1 MRKPAST
8 RSIYKKIPVLTLC
21 QSEKQILHSQRV
33 QMLFSEHNNTNNN
46 NNNNNTVTPK
56 GKDKDDD
63 ADTTLS
69 SVSGVS
75 SNTTQSKLCFSDYL
89 DNNINNSLS
98 KCASKPSLTPYSSH
112 QLIFIKKKVPLKR
125 KSPFTQPQDL
135 INTPSSSPRNSNSN
149 KHEYKINLEEL
160 ILLESKLNETVH
172 KIMIGDVIIL
182 SKACVDWWNFYFH
195 CSLNGG
201 VDHYYIDMYSKDI
214 IRFYSSITFFAVML
228 IYDLCFHVECLCE
241 VYQEKLMQLM
251 ELLQMNFLIVCDYI
265 CSKVD
270 VEFAKGNFWVAKL
283 RSLLIAKDISN
294 KINTSRIE
302 QIKSNNTIA
311 HECLTR
317 LVNKI
322 SKDKHI
328 NMNKQLSK
336 LIVASVYVHNQEQ
349 PNMKLTKDFINN
361 FFINKVLIY
370 QANTNGSILSTA
382 QTKQSSSV
390 NKYNNH
396 HNNNKLSVP
405 YITTQPHKR
414 LTLVLDLDET
424 LVNVKISK
432 TNSNQGCLLFR
443 PGLDDFL
450 EHLSEWYEIVIF
462 TAATKDY
469 ADAILDEID
478 LNGNLFAFRLYR
490 EHTTIIGNDYV
501 KDISLIGRDLDKMVI
516 VDNMAQNF
524 KLQKENGILIH
535 SFWGDDEYD
544 VALIELEKILRKV
557 AQEKGDIRVVLKKYK
572 DDILKKVSSKLFLED
587 GC

>member
-1 MRKPAST
+1 M
-8 RSIYKKIPVLTLC
+8 
-21 QSEKQILHSQRV
+21 
-33 QMLFSEHNNTNNN
+33 QMMFSEHNTASA
-46 NNNNNTVTPK
+46 VTPK
-56 GKDKDDD
+56 EED
-63 ADTTLS
+63 AETTLS
-69 SVSGVS
+69 SVSNVS
-75 SNTTQSKLCFSDYL
+75 STTQSKLCFSDYL
-89 DNNINNSLS
+89 DNFSLS
-98 KCASKPSLTPYSSH
+98 KCASKTALTPHSPH
-112 QLIFIKKKVPLKR
+112 QLIFIKKKVPLKQQ
-125 KSPFTQPQDL
+125 SPFRQPHAAA
-135 INTPSSSPRNSNSN
+135 SPRSN
-149 KHEYKINLEEL
+149 KHEYQINLEEL
-160 ILLESKLNETVH
+160 ILVESKLNEIVH
-172 KIMIGDVIIL
+172 KLTIGDTVIL

-201 VDHYYIDMYSKDI
+201 VDHYYIDIYSKDI
-214 IRFYSSITFFAVML
+214 IRFYSSIMFFAVMF
-228 IYDLCFHVECLCE
+228 IYDLCFHVDCLCK

-251 ELLQMNFLIVCDYI
+251 ELLQMNFFIVCDYI
-265 CSKVD
+265 FSKVD
-270 VEFAKGNFWVAKL
+270 AESAKGNFWVAKR
-283 RSLLIAKDISN
+283 RSLLVAKDVSN
-294 KINTSRIE
+294 KISNGHSRIE
-302 QIKSNNTIA
+302 QIKSNNTTA
-311 HECLTR
+311 YEHLTR
-317 LVNKI
+317 LVSMI

-328 NMNKQLSK
+328 NMNKHLSK
-336 LIVASVYVHNQEQ
+336 LIVASIYVHNQEQ

-370 QANTNGSILSTA
+370 QTNTNGSILSTA
-382 QTKQSSSV
+382 QTKQAYPSSSSIT
-390 NKYNNH
+390 NKH
-396 HNNNKLSVP
+396 HSINSNNKPSVP
-405 YITTQPHKR
+405 YIKTQPLKT

-478 LNGNLFAFRLYR
+478 LNGNLFAYRLYR

-544 VALIELEKILRKV
+544 VALIELEKILSKV
-557 AQEKGDIRVVLKKYK
+557 AQEKGDIRVALKKYK
-572 DDILKKVSSKLFLED
+572 DDILKKVSSKLFWD

>member
-1 MRKPAST
+1 MRKLSSM
-8 RSIYKKIPVLTLC
+8 RNIYKKIPILTMC
-21 QSEKQILHSQRV
+21 QSEKQIIHSQRM
-33 QMLFSEHNNTNNN
+33 QTLFVSEQHNV
-46 NNNNNTVTPK
+46 VTPK
-56 GKDKDDD
+56 DKDED

-69 SVSGVS
+69 SVS
-75 SNTTQSKLCFSDYL
+75 NTTQSKVCFSDYL
-89 DNNINNSLS
+89 DNSITPLS
-98 KCASKPSLTPYSSH
+98 KCVSKPSLTPSVSSH
-112 QLIFIKKKVPLKR
+112 GLIFVKKKIPLKR
-125 KSPFTQPQDL
+125 NQSPYNH
-135 INTPSSSPRNSNSN
+135 INSSNTS

-160 ILLESKLNETVH
+160 ILLESKLNEIVH
-172 KIMIGDVIIL
+172 KITIGDIIIL

-201 VDHYYIDMYSKDI
+201 VDHYYIDVYSKDI

-228 IYDLCFHVECLCE
+228 VYDLCFHVECLGK
-241 VYQEKLMQLM
+241 VYQEKLTQLM
-251 ELLQMNFLIVCDYI
+251 ELLQMNFIIVCDYI
-265 CSKVD
+265 FSKVD
-270 VEFAKGNFWVAKL
+270 VEFAKGNFWVEKL
-283 RSLLIAKDISN
+283 RSLLLSKDIAK
-294 KINTSRIE
+294 KLHTTRIE
-302 QIKSNNTIA
+302 QIKRNNTIA
-311 HECLTR
+311 YEYLTH

-336 LIVASVYVHNQEQ
+336 LIVASIYVHHQEQ

-370 QANTNGSILSTA
+370 QTNTNGSILSTA
-382 QTKQSSSV
+382 QTKQSPSTV
-390 NKYNNH
+390 V
-396 HNNNKLSVP
+396 NNNNNNNSNNSNHPKPTVP
-405 YITTQPHKR
+405 YITTQPCKR

-478 LNGNLFAFRLYR
+478 LNGNLFAYRLYR

-501 KDISLIGRDLDKMVI
+501 KDISLIGRDLDKTVI

-544 VALIELEKILRKV
+544 VALIELEKILKKV
-557 AQEKGDIRVVLKKYK
+557 AQEKGEIRVILKKYK
-572 DDILKKVSSKLFLED
+572 EDILKKVSSKLFWD
-587 GC
+587 NNGC

>member
-1 MRKPAST
+1 MRKLSST
-8 RSIYKKIPVLTLC
+8 RSIYKKIPILTMC
-21 QSEKQILHSQRV
+21 QSEKQIIHSQRM
-33 QMLFSEHNNTNNN
+33 QTLFASDNVNVNV
-46 NNNNNTVTPK
+46 VTPK
-56 GKDKDDD
+56 DKDED

-69 SVSGVS
+69 SVS
-75 SNTTQSKLCFSDYL
+75 NTTQSKVCFSDYL
-89 DNNINNSLS
+89 DNNSITPLS
-98 KCASKPSLTPYSSH
+98 KCASKPSLTPCVSS
-112 QLIFIKKKVPLKR
+112 QRLIFVKKKIPLKR
-125 KSPFTQPQDL
+125 NQ
-135 INTPSSSPRNSNSN
+135 SPRNHINNSNNSNSS

-160 ILLESKLNETVH
+160 ILLESKLNEIVH
-172 KIMIGDVIIL
+172 KIMIGDIIIL

-201 VDHYYIDMYSKDI
+201 VDHYYIDVYSKDI

-228 IYDLCFHVECLCE
+228 VYDLCFHVECLNK
-241 VYQEKLMQLM
+241 VYQEKLTQLM
-251 ELLQMNFLIVCDYI
+251 ELLQMNFIIVCDYI
-265 CSKVD
+265 FSKVD
-270 VEFAKGNFWVAKL
+270 VEFAKGNFWVGKL
-283 RSLLIAKDISN
+283 RSLLLAKDIAN
-294 KINTSRIE
+294 KLHTTRIE
-302 QIKSNNTIA
+302 QIKRNNTIA
-311 HECLTR
+311 YEYLTQ

-322 SKDKHI
+322 SKDKHVT
-328 NMNKQLSK
+328 MNKQLSK
-336 LIVASVYVHNQEQ
+336 LIVASIYVHHQEQ

-370 QANTNGSILSTA
+370 QTNTNGSILSTA
-382 QTKQSSSV
+382 QTKQSSSTVV
-390 NKYNNH
+390 NNSGNNT
-396 HNNNKLSVP
+396 NSSKPSIP
-405 YITTQPHKR
+405 YITTQLHKR

-478 LNGNLFAFRLYR
+478 LNGNLFTYRLYR

-501 KDISLIGRDLDKMVI
+501 KDISLIGRDLDKTVI

-557 AQEKGDIRVVLKKYK
+557 AQEKGDIRVILKKYK
-572 DDILKKVSSKLFLED
+572 EDILKKVSSKLFWD
-587 GC
+587 DNNNSGC